1 MKKQKSPK
9 LKNRTTKKG
18 EVMIKIGLVG
28 AGYWGNN
35 LIRNFMDSKKC
46 SLDVICDI
54 DKVKLLQVKKKYP
67 RLRTTTKC
75 PDLIEDKDIDAIVI
89 ATNVSSHHYLAKR
102 ALVNMKHVFVEKP
115 MTDSVKGAEELVEIA
130 EKNKL
135 TLMVGHTFLYSPPVV
150 KIKSILNNDDVGN
163 IYYISSSR
171 VNLGIHQKDVSVI
184 FDLAP
189 HDFSILLYWLDEIPV
204 KVSCVGYDYIQ
215 KGIPDVAFINLKFA
229 SGIIAHVEVSWLA
242 PSKLRRTT
250 IVGKKKMILYDDTE
264 SIEKVKIYDEGV
276 DVLNPESFGEF
287 QLSYRVGD
295 VVSPRLNHTEPL
307 AEEVDHF
314 CNCIK
319 TGEKP
324 RSDGINGLEVVKLL
338 EAAER
343 SLNNGGHLESI
354 G

>member
-1 MKKQKSPK
+1 
-9 LKNRTTKKG
+9 
-18 EVMIKIGLVG
+18 MIKIGLVG

-54 DKVKLLQVKKKYP
+54 DKVKLLNVKKKYP

-75 PDLIEDKDIDAIVI
+75 SDLVEDKDIDAIVI
-89 ATNVSSHHYLAKR
+89 ATNVNSHHYLAKR
-102 ALVNMKHVFVEKP
+102 ALENMKHVFVEKP